1 MPLVQFSTARIFD
14 GRVRPANEPFDI
26 PEDQLVFA
34 QKVGATVVSP
44 MKGAAV
50 KVAGSARM
58 GAVRMGAAQ
67 AQQDLMVE
75 TAKVVQANQT
85 PEVVEKAKAPAEA
98 PKERKKPGPKPKTTA
113 K

>member
-1 MPLVQFSTARIFD
+1 MPLVQFSTARIFA

-26 PEDQLVFA
+26 PDDQLEFA

-58 GAVRMGAAQ
+58 GAVRMGAAK
-67 AQQDLMVE
+67 AQQDLMQE
-75 TAKVVQANQT
+75 TAKVVQENQQAAK
-85 PEVVEKAKAPAEA
+85 EVEA
-98 PKERKKPGPKPKTTA
+98 PKERKKPGPKPKTAA